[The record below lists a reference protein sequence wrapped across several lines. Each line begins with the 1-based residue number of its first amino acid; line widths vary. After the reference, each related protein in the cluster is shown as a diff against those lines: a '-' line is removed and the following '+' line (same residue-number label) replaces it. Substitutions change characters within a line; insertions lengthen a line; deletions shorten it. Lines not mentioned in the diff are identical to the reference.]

1 MALCGAAN
9 AKSTDAEALKPI
21 LVIVKAPRYC
31 GRYSVEILKKVKSFS
46 MIVLL

>member
-21 LVIVKAPRYC
+21 LVVVEAPRYY
-31 GRYSVEILKKVKSFS
+31 GSYSVEILKKSEKF
-46 MIVLL
+46 